1 MSLHQFDIIVAMLG
15 SAIMG
20 AFVTHTWTKGRYYV
34 AAVDIV
40 ILLVQVIICS
50 ALFSGN

>member
-20 AFVTHTWTKGRYYV
+20 AFATHAWTKGLRYV
-34 AAVDIV
+34 ATADIA

-50 ALFSGN
+50 ALFSGA